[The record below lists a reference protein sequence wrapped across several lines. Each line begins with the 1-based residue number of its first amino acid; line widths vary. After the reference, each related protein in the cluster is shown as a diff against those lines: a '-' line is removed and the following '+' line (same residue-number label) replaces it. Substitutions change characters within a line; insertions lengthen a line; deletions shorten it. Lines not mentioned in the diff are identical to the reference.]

1 MRGQFVVPDVLV
13 LGVVV
18 GWEVGDGDGDGVD
31 GVVIL
36 IDVCM
41 SVLAYD
47 RGLLA
52 RHW

>member
-1 MRGQFVVPDVLV
+1 MVPDILV

-18 GWEVGDGDGDGVD
+18 GWEVGDGDGVD

-41 SVLAYD
+41 SLWAYN